1 VEEYEVEENP
11 PPPFTTDALLAEASR
26 ELGFSTTKTMDIAQ
40 DLFEMGLITYHRTD
54 STRISDVGIEVA
66 RQYLEA
72 KYGQDKLK
80 EVFKPRTWGLGGAHE
95 AIRPTRPIDADHL
108 SELIREGAIV
118 VVGKITRD
126 HIKLYDLIFRR
137 FIASQMKAA
146 RILKNKLRIQLE
158 WENKKHVVEK
168 EVVSG
173 IIEKGYMEFYENI
186 RVELPGVSGKS
197 VTLTGYTRDI
207 RIYKYPLPRF
217 HDVIKWMKDKGIGRP
232 STYAKIIQTLLD
244 RKYVALS
251 KTRKALV
258 VQLRGIFVYDFL
270 TRFFGNV
277 VSEETTRELEK
288 LMDKVE
294 NGEID
299 YQRVLSDIYRD
310 VTQKILSKE
319 SMLLEYVKTQLLEI
333 ARNKSPGY
341 VPVSKIDKC
350 VEGLMS

>member
-1 VEEYEVEENP
+1 
-11 PPPFTTDALLAEASR
+11 
-26 ELGFSTTKTMDIAQ
+26 
-40 DLFEMGLITYHRTD
+40 
-54 STRISDVGIEVA
+54 
-66 RQYLEA
+66 
-72 KYGQDKLK
+72 
-80 EVFKPRTWGLGGAHE
+80 
-95 AIRPTRPIDADHL
+95 
-108 SELIREGAIV
+108 
-118 VVGKITRD
+118 
-126 HIKLYDLIFRR
+126 
-137 FIASQMKAA
+137 MKAA

-186 RVELPGVSGKS
+186 RVELPRVSGKS

-207 RIYKYPLPRF
+207 KIYKYPLPRF

-319 SMLLEYVKTQLLEI
+319 SMLLEYVRTQLLEI
-333 ARNKSPGY
+333 ARNKLPGY
-341 VPVSKIDKC
+341 VPVSKVDKC